1 MFYIIYTEITNKK
14 LCIFHFENEGWLL
27 TNDFIEAFTTYTTV
41 SEYYKQ
47 LQICHLNI
55 NFKEI
60 NRLDSPT
67 AFFQLDK

>member
-27 TNDFIEAFTTYTTV
+27 TNDFVAAFTTYTTV
-41 SEYYKQ
+41 SEYCKQ

-60 NRLDSPT
+60 NRLESPT